1 MYFCVKFLIVAIDKS
16 KYLSQTLQNLEE
28 SATLK
33 MTKLARQLKAQGHDV
48 ISLSIGE
55 PDFDTP
61 NFIKE
66 AAKQAL
72 DDGYT
77 KYTPVNGLLE
87 LREAICTKLKRD
99 NNLNYSPEN
108 IVVSNGAK
116 QSISNLCNALLDPG
130 DEVIIFTPYWVSYFD
145 IVRLAGGTPVQ
156 LKADIQQDFKVNATQ
171 LAEAITEKT
180 KLIIFS
186 SPCNPTGSVYTK
198 DELAALVEVL
208 DKYDSLFI
216 ASDEIYEYINFG
228 EKHTSLAEFESVKD
242 QVITINGM
250 SKGYA
255 MTGWRIG
262 YMAAPAWLAK
272 ACTKVQGQV
281 TSGATSFGQKA
292 ASVALLTGP
301 AASLEMKASYLRRK
315 KLVQTM
321 LGEIPGIKIN
331 DPQGAFYIFP
341 DISYYFG
348 KSKGKVRLENA
359 NDFAEMLLNDAH
371 VAVVSG
377 SAFGNDDCFRLSYA
391 AADEVLVEALTR
403 IKHFL
408 SSLS

>member
-1 MYFCVKFLIVAIDKS
+1 MAVDKS
-16 KYLSQTLQNLEE
+16 NYLSSKLQNLEE
-28 SATLK
+28 SATLR
-33 MTKLARQLKAQGHDV
+33 MTKLARELKGQGHDV

-61 NFIKE
+61 QFIKE

-77 KYTPVNGLLE
+77 KYTPVNGLPE
-87 LREAICTKLKRD
+87 LRQAICDKLLRD
-99 NNLNYSPEN
+99 NGLEYTPEQ

-116 QSISNLCNALLDPG
+116 QSISNLANALLDPG

-145 IVRLAGGTPVQ
+145 IVKLAGGVPIAVKAGIENDYKVTANQ
-156 LKADIQQDFKVNATQ
+156 LQS
-171 LAEAITEKT
+171 AITPKT
-180 KLIIFS
+180 KLVIFS

-198 DELAALVEVL
+198 EELSELVTVL

-228 EKHTSLAEFESVKD
+228 ERHTSIASFEGVKD
-242 QVITINGM
+242 QVVTINGM
-250 SKGYA
+250 SKGFA

-262 YMAAPAWLAK
+262 YTAGPLWLAK

-281 TSGATSFGQKA
+281 TSGASAFGQKA
-292 ASVALLTGP
+292 AVEALKAG
-301 AASLEMKASYLRRK
+301 ASASQSMKESYLRRK
-315 KLVQTM
+315 KLVQS
-321 LGEIPGIKIN
+321 LLADIQGIKIN

-348 KSKGKVRLENA
+348 KSNGSITINDA
-359 NDFAEMLLNDAH
+359 DDFAEIILHRAH
-371 VAVVSG
+371 VAIVSG
-377 SAFGNDDCFRLSYA
+377 SAFGDPNSFRLSYA
-391 AADEVLVEALTR
+391 ASDDRLTEAIKR
-403 IKHFL
+403 IKNVLKDFV
-408 SSLS
+408 

>member
-1 MYFCVKFLIVAIDKS
+1 
-16 KYLSQTLQNLEE
+16 
-28 SATLK
+28 
-33 MTKLARQLKAQGHDV
+33 MTQLARDLRNQGHDV

-61 NFIKE
+61 SFIKE

-77 KYTPVNGLLE
+77 KYTPVSGLPE
-87 LREAICTKLKRD
+87 LREAICAKFKRD
-99 NNLNYSPEN
+99 NNLIYQPEN

-145 IVRLAGGTPVQ
+145 IVRLAGGVPIQ
-156 LKADIQQDFKVNATQ
+156 LKANLDQDFKVTASQ
-171 LAEAITEKT
+171 LAGAITEKT

-186 SPCNPTGSVYTK
+186 SPCNPTGSVYTR
-198 DELAALVEVL
+198 DELKSLVEIL
-208 DKYDSLFI
+208 DQYDSLFI

-262 YMAAPAWLAK
+262 YMAAPVWLAK
-272 ACTKVQGQV
+272 ACAKVQGQV

-292 ASVALLTGP
+292 ASIALLEGP
-301 AASLEMKASYLRRK
+301 ASSLAMKSSYLRRK

-321 LGEIPGIKIN
+321 LAEIRGVKIN

-348 KSKGKVRLENA
+348 KSKGNMLISNA
-359 NDFAEMLLNDAH
+359 DDFAEMLLHNAH
-371 VAVVSG
+371 VAIVSG
-377 SAFGNDDCFRLSYA
+377 SAFGDDNCFRLSYA
-391 AADEVLVEALTR
+391 AADEVLVEAITR

-408 SSLS
+408 ASLT